1 MWYNITC
8 FQNNGKI
15 VANDFHNGNTYTI
28 WSMDET
34 IYVDNKIHLKFDE
47 VNNNVMLS
55 MVICDMTYSTIKIL
69 VANVA
74 CI

>member
-1 MWYNITC
+1 
-8 FQNNGKI
+8 
-15 VANDFHNGNTYTI
+15 
-28 WSMDET
+28 MDET